1 MEHYL
6 KLLNLILISCCLFIS
21 CSSDDNTEEQNYVN
35 IPDTQFETKLINLG
49 IDSDGIVNQQLLKSD
64 ALRVTSLNLNTSN
77 DNFMIKDLTGIEGF
91 INLKRLHAMGN
102 DLTTIDL
109 RFNKQLDT
117 LVLAGNYLKNIDLSY
132 NTQLIKVDL
141 DVNELD
147 IITGL
152 KNATNLKWL
161 SLYYNS
167 LETLSIDNPN
177 LETLNVRD
185 NFLTSLDVKKAV
197 SLKTI
202 LAQNNKILE
211 VDFTANKA
219 LEVLAL
225 SDNKLKNIDLK
236 SNSNIEVLYCSSNL
250 LTSLDISGLVNLDRL
265 TVNANPNLFC
275 IKVYNGQNIPMFLK
289 SDYQEFNT
297 NCD

>member
-1 MEHYL
+1 MKRYL
-6 KLLNLILISCCLFIS
+6 KQLSFILLSCCLFIS
-21 CSSDDNTEEQNYVN
+21 CSSDDNIEEQKYLN
-35 IPDTQFETKLINLG
+35 IPDAQFETKLINLG

-64 ALRVTSLNLNTSN
+64 ALGVTSLNLNTSN
-77 DNFMIKDLTGIEGF
+77 DGIIADLTGIEGF
-91 INLKRLHAMGN
+91 INLKRLHATGN
-102 DLTTIDL
+102 NLTTINL
-109 RFNKQLDT
+109 KFNKQLDT
-117 LVLAGNYLKNIDLSY
+117 LVLAGNSLKNIDLSN
-132 NTQLIKVDL
+132 NTELIKLDL
-141 DVNELD
+141 DVNELS

-185 NFLTSLDVKKAV
+185 NFLVSLDVKKAV

-265 TVNANPNLFC
+265 TVNANPSLFC
-275 IKVYNGQNIPMFLK
+275 IKIHNGQNIPMFSK

-297 NCD
+297 NCE

>member
-1 MEHYL
+1 MKRYL
-6 KLLNLILISCCLFIS
+6 KPLSFILISYCLFIS
-21 CSSDDNTEEQNYVN
+21 CSSDDNIEEQKYLN
-35 IPDTQFETKLINLG
+35 IPDAQFETKLINLE

-64 ALRVTSLNLNTSN
+64 ALGIISLDLNSSN
-77 DNFMIKDLTGIEGF
+77 DGIITNLTGIEGF
-91 INLKRLHAMGN
+91 TNLKRLYATGN
-102 DLTTIDL
+102 NLTTVDL
-109 RFNKQLDT
+109 RFNKRLDT
-117 LVLAGNYLKNIDLSY
+117 LVLAGNLLKNIDLSN
-132 NTQLIKVDL
+132 NTELIKLDL
-141 DVNELD
+141 DVNELGS
-147 IITGL
+147 ITGL
-152 KNATNLKWL
+152 KNATNLKSL

-185 NFLTSLDVKKAV
+185 NSLVSLDVKKAV

-211 VDFTANKA
+211 VDFTTNKA

-225 SDNKLKNIDLK
+225 SDNKLQNIDLK
-236 SNSNIEVLYCSSNL
+236 SNNNIEVLYCSSNL
-250 LTSLDISGLVNLDRL
+250 LTSLDISGLLNLDRL

-275 IKVYNGQNIPMFLK
+275 IKIHNGQNIPMFSK

-297 NCD
+297 SCD

>member
-1 MEHYL
+1 MKRYL
-6 KLLNLILISCCLFIS
+6 KQLSFILLSCCLFIS
-21 CSSDDNTEEQNYVN
+21 CSSDEHTEEQNYLN
-35 IPDTQFETKLINLG
+35 IPDAQFETKLINLD

-64 ALRVTSLNLNTSN
+64 ALGVTSLNLNTSN
-77 DNFMIKDLTGIEGF
+77 DDIITDLTGIEGF
-91 INLKRLHAMGN
+91 INLKRLHATGN
-102 DLTTIDL
+102 NLTTIDL
-109 RFNKQLDT
+109 RLNKQLDT
-117 LVLAGNYLKNIDLSY
+117 LVLAGNSLKNIDLSN
-132 NTQLIKVDL
+132 NTKLIKLDL
-141 DVNELD
+141 DVNELS

-185 NFLTSLDVKKAV
+185 NFLMSLDVKKAI

-202 LAQNNKILE
+202 LAQNNKLLE

-225 SDNKLKNIDLK
+225 SDNKLKNIDLE

-250 LTSLDISGLVNLDRL
+250 LTSLDVSGLVNLNRL
-265 TVNANPNLFC
+265 TVNANPSLFC
-275 IKVYNGQNIPMFLK
+275 IKIHNGQNIPIFFK

-297 NCD
+297 ICD